1 MSTKQNTLAQSITLS
16 GKGLHTGCQVN
27 MTLHPAPENFG
38 IKFKRIDLEDQPV
51 IAALANNVVDTS
63 RGTVLAIGEARVS
76 TIEHTLAAIT
86 GLDLDNVLIEVD
98 GPEAPILDG
107 SSRFIVEAIEK
118 AGIKE
123 QQAKRDCFVV
133 RQKMVFRDEKTGS
146 EMILLPDEDFAV
158 NAMISF
164 DSPVLYNQ
172 YATLNSIS
180 DFKKE
185 VANCR
190 TFVFVRELEFL
201 LQHNLVKGGDLDN
214 AIVIMDKEISQEELD
229 RIASLFDHE
238 KVEVREQGILNTI
251 DLYYDNEMARHK
263 LLDVVGD
270 LTLAG
275 KKIKGR
281 VLATR
286 PGHGVNVEF
295 AKLIQAEIKKCK
307 MKTSVPAYDP
317 NQQPVLDVNQI
328 KDLLP
333 HRYPFLMVDK
343 IIKIEEDGIVG
354 VKNVTCNEEFFSGH
368 FPQEP
373 VMPGVLL
380 TEAMAQI
387 GGCFV
392 LNSMPDKGYSTYFM
406 KMDNIKFRRKVVP
419 GDTVIF
425 KIDLTSPIR
434 RGVANMK
441 GTAFVGDT
449 IVAEGEFMAQV
460 VKNKD

>member
-16 GKGLHTGCQVN
+16 GIGLHTGCNVN
-27 MTLHPAPENFG
+27 MTMHPAPENFG

-51 IAALANNVVDTS
+51 IAALATNVVDTS
-63 RGTVLAIGEARVS
+63 RGTVLAKGEAKVS

-107 SSRFIVEAIEK
+107 SSRYIVEAIEK
-118 AGIKE
+118 AGVQE
-123 QQAKRDCFVV
+123 QDAEREYFVV
-133 RQKMVFRDEKTGS
+133 KEKMTFRDEKTGS
-146 EMILLPDEDFAV
+146 EMILVPDNDFAV
-158 NAMISF
+158 NAMIAF

-172 YATLNSIS
+172 FATLNSIS
-180 DFKKE
+180 DFKTE

-214 AIVIMDKEISQEELD
+214 AIVIVDKEISQEELD
-229 RIASLFDHE
+229 RIAALFDHE
-238 KVEVREQGILNTI
+238 KVEVKERGILNTI

-275 KKIKGR
+275 MKIKGR

-307 MKTSVPAYDP
+307 MKHKAPAY
-317 NQQPVLDVNQI
+317 NVNEEPVLDVNQI
-328 KDLLP
+328 KKLLP

-343 IIKIEEDGIVG
+343 IIKIGEDHIVG

-392 LNSMPDKGYSTYFM
+392 LNLMPDQGYSTYFM
-406 KMDNIKFRRKVVP
+406 KMDNIKFRKKVVP

-425 KIDLTSPIR
+425 KIDLTSPLR

-441 GTAFVGDT
+441 GTAFVGDS